1 VNIFE
6 KCSWALENFLDQYCG
21 CKCIKAVV
29 APSWEFQSRL
39 FVFFWVVWL
48 KPEFHRRA
56 WHPKTA
62 STYYSGASDFEF
74 KLLCVCSCLL
84 LLSLFAWFLTRWTWH
99 RSRLRWFHFVWPK
112 HPLWTLFLHL
122 NSCSGNHQDLTH
134 SLSLTIYTGLRK
146 IRLSQTV
153 FLINGL
159 PCLRRKCRCLHAFDM
174 ELVFG
179 AWAGSSWQSMA
190 RNSIVAPGTPIH
202 PSSQF
207 ASAYWNCLDVLP
219 CTVLLADVFLS
230 LRHSCKFIISFFL
243 RARIHNEKDP
253 VTIGLALLFFRV
265 FN

>member
-1 VNIFE
+1 MH
-6 KCSWALENFLDQYCG
+6 QGCG
-21 CKCIKAVV
+21 CAFLGISIASFRFLLGVVTKAWVPPTDLAPKNCKHILFWCFRFWIQIVV
-29 APSWEFQSRL
+29 
-39 FVFFWVVWL
+39 
-48 KPEFHRRA
+48 
-56 WHPKTA
+56 
-62 STYYSGASDFEF
+62 
-74 KLLCVCSCLL
+74 CVCSCLL

-134 SLSLTIYTGLRK
+134 SLSLTIYTGLLK

-230 LRHSCKFIISFFL
+230 LRHSCKFIISFF
-243 RARIHNEKDP
+243 
-253 VTIGLALLFFRV
+253 
-265 FN
+265 